1 MSLPDK
7 QEAKCDTK
15 VTEPNESVS
24 HVGRNV
30 NELERKVQELE
41 HQVQGLISDVKRVE
55 RERIEYLQNV
65 SHQIVAP
72 LNAMKWHIEN
82 LTEVRVTPDRAK
94 RVFRSI
100 YSQATIAVHLA
111 KNFRLMSNLE
121 SDLSLSSLREPLQE
135 VDLRRLLVNLADD
148 FQPQG
153 WDQEIKIIVD
163 DAQFDKTPSVLA
175 IKPLISQVFSNI
187 LENAVKYSDKKTTIT
202 ATGQHI
208 PEKGMFAVHIRNF
221 GIRIPRGEEERVF
234 ERTYRTEEAKRRYP
248 AGTGFGLYIAKRI
261 VQIHE
266 GTITVSTD
274 NQDFTVFT
282 VILTVSALKGKAR
295 MFVK

>member
-1 MSLPDK
+1 MSPPDK
-7 QEAKCDTK
+7 HETK
-15 VTEPNESVS
+15 TDATNVGSKTLTVPTPTSESELE
-24 HVGRNV
+24 RRI
-30 NELERKVQELE
+30 NELETEVRKLVA
-41 HQVQGLISDVKRVE
+41 DVERVE

-82 LTEVRVTPDRAK
+82 LTEARVSYDRAK
-94 RVFRSI
+94 RVLRSI

-121 SDLSLSSLREPLQE
+121 SDLTLSSLREPLQE

-153 WDQEIKIIVD
+153 WDQNLKIIVD
-163 DAQFDKTPSVLA
+163 DDHFDKTPCVLA

-187 LENAVKYSDKKTTIT
+187 LENAVKYSNKGSSII
-202 ATGQHI
+202 ATGEHLT
-208 PEKGMFAVHIRNF
+208 KNGTFAVHIQNS
-221 GIRIPRGEEERVF
+221 GIPLPPGEVEKVF
-234 ERTYRTEEAKRRYP
+234 ERTYRTEEARRRYP
-248 AGTGFGLYIAKRI
+248 AGTGFGLYIARRI
-261 VQIHE
+261 VEIHQ
-266 GTITVSTD
+266 GSISVNTD
-274 NQDFTVFT
+274 TQGFTVFT
-282 VILTVSALKGKAR
+282 VILSVSALKGKAR